1 VEKETPA
8 MISDTAFCLFRSLA
22 SWGKGSKLPRLL
34 AIPTNLI
41 ELSNCCVC
49 LQMTFRFSLVD
60 KDGTLYTINSVY
72 YNDENDFPTLIF
84 FRLIEWIVL
93 KNN

>member
-1 VEKETPA
+1 
-8 MISDTAFCLFRSLA
+8 
-22 SWGKGSKLPRLL
+22 
-34 AIPTNLI
+34 
-41 ELSNCCVC
+41 

-93 KNN
+93 KITNRISFSYHIELKF